1 MLNFAVGI
9 AKKNTCML
17 RENMNE
23 TRLNIK
29 IREVSQSHQNVA
41 AGHII
46 MSSSAHSGTFLLDI
60 ILCIIKASWTK
71 NGIRQITHSNLK
83 VIYCLPFWFD
93 ALSYL
98 KFKEFLRTFLLWKL
112 SKSKCKKH
120 GIFYML
126 GKVILSIFRH
136 F

>member
-29 IREVSQSHQNVA
+29 IREVSQSHQNAA

-46 MSSSAHSGTFLLDI
+46 MSSSAHCGTFLLDI

-71 NGIRQITHSNLK
+71 NGILQITHSNLK
-83 VIYCLPFWFD
+83 VISCLPF
-93 ALSYL
+93 
-98 KFKEFLRTFLLWKL
+98 
-112 SKSKCKKH
+112 
-120 GIFYML
+120 
-126 GKVILSIFRH
+126 
-136 F
+136 